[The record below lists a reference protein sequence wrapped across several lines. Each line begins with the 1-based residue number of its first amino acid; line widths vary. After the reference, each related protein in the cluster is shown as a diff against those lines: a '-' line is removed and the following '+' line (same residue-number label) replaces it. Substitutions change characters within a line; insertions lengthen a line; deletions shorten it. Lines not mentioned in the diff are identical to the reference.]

1 MSQSGAA
8 PVVDETPEGTTE
20 RTEWREGWTVVL
32 AAALAYGAG
41 PVLLLTTASVFVRP
55 TAEATGWTTSQ
66 VLISPLLTTLFAALS
81 PVAGRLADRF
91 GARRV
96 VAPGLVLYAVALVVF
111 AVTPV
116 NLVAYYGL
124 AVVMGVFGAVGY
136 LVPINRAVAT
146 WFDKGAGKAFG
157 LVGAGGA
164 AAPLIGVPLVAL
176 VVYSFGWK
184 AGYLLLAA
192 FVLVIALPAVV
203 LGLKTRQVAPA
214 PASDG
219 VPRDRAG
226 VRRVLL
232 SYRFWIFALSA
243 LLAYAATQ
251 GFLANMQPIM
261 LDGGFGVALATTAT
275 TLITVG
281 VIIGRVATGALLDV
295 VLRYP
300 VAIGMFLF
308 SAVGA
313 VGLAN
318 AALLPAA
325 VVIVAAM
332 LVAVSQGAEGDIIA
346 YFMLRDHGREN
357 FGTLFAAVYVVCA
370 VGGFGGP
377 YLFSVLRDASGSYVP
392 AITVGAALFAVA
404 AGLMGLYW
412 LTAPRRTAEPAL
424 S

>member
-1 MSQSGAA
+1 MTGRPGGADGA
-8 PVVDETPEGTTE
+8 E
-20 RTEWREGWTVVL
+20 RAEWRDGWPVVL
-32 AAALAYGAG
+32 AAALAYGGG

-55 TAEATGWTTSQ
+55 TAEATGWSTSQ

-96 VAPGLVLYAVALVVF
+96 VAPGLVLYAAVLVVF

-116 NLVAYYGL
+116 NLAAYYGM
-124 AVVMGVFGAVGY
+124 AVLMGVFGAVGY

-164 AAPLIGVPLVAL
+164 AAPLLGVPLVAV
-176 VVYSFGWK
+176 VVYTFGWK
-184 AGYLLLAA
+184 AGYLLLAG
-192 FVLVIALPAVV
+192 FVLVVALPAV
-203 LGLKTRQVAPA
+203 LIGLRSRPVAA
-214 PASDG
+214 DVVASPG
-219 VPRDRAG
+219 AGARGGTG
-226 VRRVLL
+226 VRAVLC
-232 SYRFWIFALSA
+232 SYRFWIFALSS
-243 LLAYAATQ
+243 LLAYGTTQ

-261 LDGGFGVALATTAT
+261 LDGGFDVALATTAT

-281 VIIGRVATGALLDV
+281 VIVGRLGTGALLDA

-300 VAIGMFLF
+300 VAIGTFTL
-308 SAVGA
+308 SALGA

-318 AALLPAA
+318 AALLPAV

-346 YFMLRDHGREN
+346 YFMLRDHGRAH
-357 FGTLFAAVYVVCA
+357 FGTLFAAVYVVNA
-370 VGGFGGP
+370 IGGFGGP
-377 YLFSVLRDASGSYVP
+377 YLFSLLRDASGSYVS
-392 AITVGAALFAVA
+392 AVSLGAVLFAVA

-412 LTAPRRTAEPAL
+412 ATATRRRTATPAVVG
-424 S
+424 